1 MEVRSIIFS
10 PQIQTANNQQTGQQV
25 TIVVDPTYRF
35 ILKYLPSSFT
45 FSVLIVFEGRANV
58 DDSVKLLLKTPDSS
72 QELVNMVH
80 QFTDDMLN
88 VIPTDDHPLFNLN
101 VQLNNV
107 DISYVGDYIL
117 DFYFSFVC
125 FYLCYLIIFYL
136 FCLKIH
142 EFHYNY

>member
-107 DISYVGDYIL
+107 DISYVGDYIFEVYINDVL
-117 DFYFSFVC
+117 SKMDRLYFG
-125 FYLCYLIIFYL
+125 
-136 FCLKIH
+136 K
-142 EFHYNY
+142 NN